1 MLSLNKQISEA
12 ELKRLIHQLDI
23 GGEDADGEED
33 ASAAPGERDE
43 NGQLVKQDGSIRIRN
58 QQIHVQDP
66 IAGGEY
72 AVIYPMSPVRLFVNE
87 QEVVWEAPVRAS
99 DRISWKV
106 EEQPLFEITIS
117 EDKLLAHLR
126 LFATERYASR
136 LVDAGPDRRVIV
148 RAEDDESIV
157 LKTVQLAD
165 VVAKLEEMSIK
176 SRIEFAAIQRELLE
190 PTYEP
195 IVVASGKA
203 PADGEDARLEIYFDQ
218 QVRSEFF
225 EVDGAI
231 DFRNHLRIPTV
242 QKGDLMARK
251 IPMVDG
257 TAGYDVLGNVTLP
270 KPPKDL
276 FILAKPNVEL
286 TADGRVI
293 ARKQG
298 RPRITGGKIKTLD
311 VSTSYVVS
319 GNVDISTGNIVFSGD
334 VIVCGDVTDNMIV
347 ESLGNVYVYGHVFN
361 STITAT
367 GSINVRG
374 NVISSRLYSGYFGVL
389 FNRLYHTSKQLCD
402 SIEKLLAA
410 SKLLEEAL
418 EAKRQPV
425 RFGQIVQLLLETKM
439 RDILPAIKELQFVIS
454 NIRNIRQTEYEKLKE
469 ISEMFTKPTKLIES
483 ATREF
488 VQGFL
493 ALLQDTHGE
502 VARMQEEQVEIS
514 INQCQGGELK
524 SNGDIVIHRDG
535 VLLCELFSAR
545 NIVFLSEQGICRGSR
560 LDAGDSIRASIV
572 GGQTGAISVL
582 KARRKVQIRK
592 MYSGRICVGKYCK
605 DVFEPIEQT
614 IFDVQALKR
623 YSEPD
628 DKRAT

>member
-1 MLSLNKQISEA
+1 MKRQISEA
-12 ELKRLIHQLDI
+12 ELKKLIHQLDI
-23 GGEDADGEED
+23 DSEGREADDDALSVSGEPDG
-33 ASAAPGERDE
+33 
-43 NGQLVKQDGSIRIRN
+43 NGQGPARDGTIRIRN
-58 QQIHVQDP
+58 QQIYVQDP
-66 IAGGEY
+66 AAGGEY
-72 AVIYPMSPVRLFVNE
+72 AVIYPMSPVRLFVNDE
-87 QEVVWEAPVRAS
+87 EVVWEAPVRAS
-99 DRISWKV
+99 DKIVWKV
-106 EEQPLFEITIS
+106 EEQPLFEITVS
-117 EDKLLAHLR
+117 EDKLFAYLR
-126 LFATERYASR
+126 LFATERYAAR
-136 LVDAGPDRRVIV
+136 IVDDGPERRVTV

-165 VVAKLEEMSIK
+165 VVAKLEAMSIK
-176 SRIEFAAIQRELLE
+176 SRIEFAAIQQELLR
-190 PTYEP
+190 PTFEP

-225 EVDGAI
+225 EVEGAI

-270 KPPKDL
+270 TPPKDL

-286 TADGRVI
+286 TPEGQVI

-298 RPRITGGKIKTLD
+298 RPRITGGKIKTFD

-347 ESLGNVYVYGHVFN
+347 ESLGNVYVYGNVFN

-402 SIEKLLAA
+402 SIEKLLEA
-410 SKLLEEAL
+410 SRLLEGAL

-439 RDILPAIKELQFVIS
+439 KDILPAIKELQSVIS

-469 ISEMFTKPTKLIES
+469 ISEIFTKPTQLIES

-514 INQCQGGELK
+514 INQCQGSELK

-535 VLLCELFSAR
+535 VLLCELYSAR
-545 NIVFLSEQGICRGSR
+545 NIVFLATQAICRGSR
-560 LDAGDSIRASIV
+560 LDAGDSIRAITV

-582 KARRKVQIRK
+582 KARRKVQVEK
-592 MYSGRICVGKYCK
+592 MYSGRVCVGRYCK
-605 DVFEPIEQT
+605 DIFEPIGQT
-614 IFDVQALKR
+614 VFDIPALKR
-623 YSEPD
+623 HNGSD
-628 DKRAT
+628 DARQT

>member
-1 MLSLNKQISEA
+1 MNKHISES
-12 ELKRLIHQLDI
+12 ELRQLIRRLDI
-23 GGEDADGEED
+23 GGEDGEGEPET
-33 ASAAPGERDE
+33 APAPDERE
-43 NGQLVKQDGSIRIRN
+43 EGGRSPGQDGTIRVRN
-58 QQIHVQDP
+58 QQIYVQNP
-66 IAGGEY
+66 GPGGEY
-72 AVIYPMSPVRLFVNE
+72 AVIYPMSPVRLFVNGE
-87 QEVVWEAPVRAS
+87 EVAWEAQVRAE
-99 DRISWKV
+99 DKMTWGI
-106 EEQPLFEITIS
+106 EEQPLFEITIT
-117 EDKLLAHLR
+117 EDKLQAHLR
-126 LFATERYASR
+126 LFAKERYAAR

-165 VVAKLEEMSIK
+165 VVARLEEMSIK
-176 SRIEFAAIQRELLE
+176 SRIEFGAIQRELLNPTFE
-190 PTYEP
+190 PV
-195 IVVASGKA
+195 VVASGK
-203 PADGEDARLEIYFDQ
+203 PSVEGEDARLEIYFDQ

-225 EVDGAI
+225 EADGVI

-257 TAGYDVLGNVTLP
+257 TAGYDVLGNITLP
-270 KPPKDL
+270 QPPKDL
-276 FILAKPNVEL
+276 FILTKPSVEL
-286 TADGRVI
+286 TPDGQVI

-298 RPRITGGKIKTLD
+298 RPRITGGKIKTFD

-402 SIEKLLAA
+402 WIEKLLAA
-410 SKLLEEAL
+410 SGTLEGAL

-439 RDILPAIKELQFVIS
+439 REIVPLIKELQFVIT

-469 ISEMFTKPTKLIES
+469 ISEVFTMPTKLIET

-493 ALLQDTHGE
+493 ALLQDTHGD

-514 INQCQGGELK
+514 INQCQGSELK

-535 VLLCELFSAR
+535 VLLCELYSAR
-545 NIVFLSEQGICRGSR
+545 NIVFLSEQAICRGSR
-560 LDAGDSIRASIV
+560 LDAGDSIKAMTV
-572 GGQTGAISVL
+572 GGQTGANSVL
-582 KARRKVQIRK
+582 KARRKVQVNK
-592 MYSGRICVGKYCK
+592 MYSGRVCVGKYCK
-605 DVFEPIEQT
+605 DIFEPVGRT
-614 IFDVQALKR
+614 VFDVQALKR
-623 YSEPD
+623 HI
-628 DKRAT
+628 